1 VKLRRLLTVALFV
14 PGLTCLAQ
22 DQTTPA
28 PRAASSNPT
37 LRTTALATA
46 TPPATAQVRPMST
59 QAAPQTPHAPVP
71 APVQAPVQAPAGQV
85 PPSQTAPPPAAGA
98 PSNTY
103 IIGPSDVLSITVWKE
118 PTLSSS
124 LLVRPDGMISLPLLG
139 DVLATGL
146 TPLQLADQIA
156 SKLKKFVQ
164 DPNVSVVVS
173 QIHSKIVYLLGE
185 VGKKGP
191 IEMTPGLTVLE
202 AIGSAGGLTDYANAK
217 KIYILRN
224 AGGKNEKIPV
234 KYKQALKGDRSLD
247 LVLKSGDTI
256 VVP

>member
-1 VKLRRLLTVALFV
+1 MKLARLFIVVMFV
-14 PGLTCLAQ
+14 PGLTCFAQ
-22 DQTTPA
+22 DQTPA
-28 PRAASSNPT
+28 PQAATNNPL

-46 TPPATAQVRPMST
+46 TPPATAEVRLMST
-59 QAAPQTPHAPVP
+59 QAAPQTPHAPVH
-71 APVQAPVQAPAGQV
+71 APVQAPANQV

-191 IEMTPGLTVLE
+191 IEMTPGLTMLE

-224 AGGKNEKIPV
+224 DGGKNEKIPV